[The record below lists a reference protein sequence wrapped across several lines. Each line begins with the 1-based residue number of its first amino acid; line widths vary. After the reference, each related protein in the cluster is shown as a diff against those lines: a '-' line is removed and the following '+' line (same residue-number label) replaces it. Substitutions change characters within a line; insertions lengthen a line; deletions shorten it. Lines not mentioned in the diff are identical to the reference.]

1 MTVQDISPVII
12 TTDGPDIETQGTD
25 VGALDVTAQAFARV
39 ATIRA
44 HGTFVQ
50 RFLIPNLTPS
60 STLFVSIT
68 ELDGAGNPFVGSAV
82 MRVDNVAPDNGGVTI
97 RAEVGWSA
105 DLTVRLNF
113 FVF

>member
-1 MTVQDISPVII
+1 MTVHNLSPVIAA
-12 TTDGPDIETQGTD
+12 DGPDIETESAEVSARD
-25 VGALDVTAQAFARV
+25 VSAQAFARV
-39 ATIRA
+39 ATIRS
-44 HGTFVQ
+44 HGTFVR
-50 RFLIPNLTPS
+50 RFLIPNMTPA
-60 STLFVSIT
+60 STLCVSIT

-97 RAEVGWSA
+97 RAEVGWSV